1 VTSVTAPVHR
11 LGLRDE
17 LAPDAPEVGAR
28 VLVAGTQGLVGPFAP
43 ADDDEQAD
51 RTDAGGATGDPTCG
65 TCLARRWQAARD
77 QSLRDALELGGPSV
91 AVGDSPY
98 LLPFQRDAVEA
109 VLAGAPRAAA
119 QAGPYASVYR
129 VDLESLEVRR
139 VPFVPDAECPRCG
152 SPTDDAPRRPDLTV
166 APKPAPTVFRS
177 RALDDYGLETD
188 AYSNPV
194 AGALGTSMWLEM
206 ASRST
211 APAYGT
217 FGLRAGEYLRE
228 TLYGGHA
235 DSFHVSKRVA
245 VLEGLERAAG
255 LRPRGRRT
263 TVHASLDELGDVAV
277 DPRVSGVYHESFYEK
292 NPHIQRFDPQRA
304 IPWVWGWSLRDDRAV
319 LVPENLAYY
328 HAGPV
333 TERFVQETSNGCASG
348 SSVTEAAYHGLMELV
363 ERDAFLVAWFAR
375 RALPEIDPRTSAL
388 ASTRCMVDRLDM
400 YGYEARFF
408 DARLSFDVPVV
419 VGVAVRKDGGLGA
432 LAFGAGAGLDPEAAL
447 AAALCEIGTDCLMSA
462 MRVGWDRERYE
473 SMAEDPTRMFGL
485 HDHPHV
491 YGLPQMRHHAA
502 FLLDQGVAP
511 RSLAETFGPDRP
523 APPLADD
530 LRTDLA
536 HCVDQV
542 AAGGFDVVVVDQTT
556 PEQAALGLHTV
567 NVTVPGL
574 VPIDFGWLRQRAPHS
589 GRVRTALREAGLM
602 DRDLRDDEI
611 NPAPHPF
618 P

>member
-1 VTSVTAPVHR
+1 MTTVAPRFEAHR
-11 LGLRDE
+11 LGLHDE
-17 LAPDAPEVGAR
+17 LAADAQDVATR
-28 VLVAGTQGLVGPFAP
+28 VLVAGSHGLVGPFP
-43 ADDDEQAD
+43 G
-51 RTDAGGATGDPTCG
+51 AGDSGASCG

-77 QSLRDALELGGPSV
+77 KSLRDALELGGPSV
-91 AVGDSPY
+91 AVAESPF
-98 LLPFQRDAVEA
+98 LLAFQRDAVEA
-109 VLAGAPRAAA
+109 VLAAAEQAAA
-119 QAGPYASVYR
+119 GAGPYASVYR

-152 SPTDDAPRRPDLTV
+152 TARDDVPLRPELTL

-177 RALDDYGLETD
+177 RPLDDYGLETD
-188 AYSNPV
+188 AYANPV
-194 AGALGTSMWLEM
+194 SGALGTSMWFEM
-206 ASRST
+206 TSRST

-235 DSFHVSKRVA
+235 DSVRVSTQVA

-263 TVHASLDELGDVAV
+263 AVHASLAELGDGAV
-277 DPRVSGVYHESFYEK
+277 DPRVGGLYRDEFYEK
-292 NPHIQRFDPQRA
+292 NPHIQRFDPQRP

-348 SSVTEAAYHGLMELV
+348 SSLTEATYHGLMELV

-375 RALPEIDPRTSAL
+375 RSLPEIDPRTSAL

-408 DARLSFDVPVV
+408 DARLSFDIPVV
-419 VGVAVRKDGGLGA
+419 VGVAVRRDGGLGT
-432 LAFGAGAGLDPEAAL
+432 LAFGAGAGLDPEAAI
-447 AAALCEIGTDCLMSA
+447 AAALCEIGTDCLMA
-462 MRVGWDRERYE
+462 PMRVGWDRERYE
-473 SMAEDPTRMFGL
+473 AMAADFTAMYGL

-491 YGLPQMRHHAA
+491 YGLPQMRGHAA
-502 FLLDQGVAP
+502 FLLDGRDEP
-511 RSLAETFGPDRP
+511 RSVAETFGADRP

-536 HCVDQV
+536 HCVEQV
-542 AAGGFDVVVVDQTT
+542 AARGFDVVVVDQTT
-556 PEQAALGLHTV
+556 PEQEALGLHTV
-567 NVTVPGL
+567 SVTVPGL

-589 GRVRTALREAGLM
+589 SRVRTALREAGLM